1 MTAPIRKSLPVGFFL
16 ISLST
21 LTLIPQLSFADEKTG
36 SADTTA
42 DDADATTD
50 SEGIPLLEPV
60 EVSIP
65 SQADRSKSV
74 TIINKHQMEGQHFM
88 NINDVL
94 FSMIPGVTINRRE
107 NLGFMGGG
115 SATKI
120 RGLNR
125 ERVVVFVD
133 GIPQQVNN
141 HFHPLYDSYTP
152 DMIDRIEITR
162 GSSSVLH
169 GASAVGG
176 VIDLY
181 TLVPQELGTNADV
194 LVSYGRF
201 DTIQQESR
209 LSYRGENGYFV
220 AGNTFRRTDGN
231 RDNSEFVARTIN
243 LKGAY
248 LLDPEWELGFRVG
261 QTTAEIEDPGTTA
274 APSLA
279 KSTQDPTNAAVTLD
293 RRTANS
299 SSLLA
304 FYWSKNVVESLVSGG
319 GAITGFD
326 RFDEDEYGFRSK
338 HTWLLGTNKT
348 ATIGFDA
355 VTYDDKRKSSAAA
368 QAIKRNEEYYSP
380 YGAFTWSFG
389 NFLID
394 GGVRYTESPSYDS
407 DISPELGL
415 VYKVDPSLAL
425 RARWGEGYRVPR
437 APDFSTALSN
447 PDLAPEEFW
456 EAEIGLN
463 KTFGS
468 RVVFD
473 IAAWHM
479 QGDNL
484 LVTQATGP
492 LTGVLANTGE
502 FEHWGIE
509 SSLDIRLLDHLTAF
523 VGVAVMDIDQITQ
536 APNQTVDFGL
546 EYLQGPFRV
555 TLTSRYAADSRD
567 ISGGAVVDLPN
578 YYVAD
583 LHLGYQLTRYAEAFV
598 DIDNITNDDYET
610 IAGFP
615 QVPRAVFGG
624 IRVNFG
630 SSSQ

>member
-1 MTAPIRKSLPVGFFL
+1 MTAQIRRFLPVETFL

-21 LTLIPQLSFADEKTG
+21 LMSIPQLSH
-36 SADTTA
+36 
-42 DDADATTD
+42 ADAETD
-50 SEGIPLLEPV
+50 SGDIPLLEPV
-60 EVSIP
+60 EVTVP

-88 NINDVL
+88 NVNDVL
-94 FSMIPGVTINRRE
+94 FSMTPGVTMNRRS

-125 ERVVVFVD
+125 ERVAVFVD

-162 GSSSVLH
+162 GTSSVLH

-220 AGNTFRRTDGN
+220 VGNTFRRTDGD
-231 RDNSEFVARTIN
+231 RENSEFIARTVN
-243 LKGAY
+243 VKGVY
-248 LLDPEWELGFRVG
+248 FLNPEWEVGFRFG
-261 QTTAEIEDPGTTA
+261 QTVAEIENPGTTA
-274 APSLA
+274 SPRLA
-279 KSTQDPTNAAVTLD
+279 LSTQDPTNAAVTLD
-293 RRTANS
+293 RRTTDSNS
-299 SSLLA
+299 LIA
-304 FYWSKNVVESLVSGG
+304 FYWSKNVVDSLRNNG
-319 GAITGFD
+319 GAITGVN
-326 RFDEDEYGFRSK
+326 RFDEEEFGFRSK
-338 HTWLLGTNKT
+338 HSWSLGTNKT

-355 VTYDDKRKSSAAA
+355 VAYDDKRV
-368 QAIKRNEEYYSP
+368 IGGVRTKRNEEFYSP
-380 YGAFTWSFG
+380 YGAFTWSYG
-389 NFLID
+389 NFLVD
-394 GGVRYTESPSYDS
+394 GGVRYTTSPTYDS
-407 DISPELGL
+407 DISPEIGI

-437 APDFSTALSN
+437 APDISITTIN
-447 PDLAPEEFW
+447 PDIAPEEFW

-463 KTFGS
+463 KIFGS

-509 SSLDIRLLDHLTAF
+509 SSLDIRLFDKLTAF
-523 VGVAVMDIDQITQ
+523 IGVAVMDIHEITQ

-546 EYLQGPFRV
+546 EYLHEPFRA

-567 ISGGAVVDLPN
+567 ISGGADVDLPN

-583 LHLGYQLTRYAEAFV
+583 LHLGYQFSKYVETFV
-598 DIDNITNDDYET
+598 DIDNITNEQYET
-610 IAGFP
+610 IFDFS

-630 SSSQ
+630 SPGS

>member
-1 MTAPIRKSLPVGFFL
+1 M
-16 ISLST
+16 
-21 LTLIPQLSFADEKTG
+21 IPQLSYAEEQTE
-36 SADTTA
+36 SE
-42 DDADATTD
+42 DA
-50 SEGIPLLEPV
+50 PLLETV
-60 EVSIP
+60 EVTVP
-65 SQADRSKSV
+65 SQAERSKSV
-74 TIINKHQMEGQHFM
+74 TIISKHQMEGQHFM

-94 FSMIPGVTINRRE
+94 FSMNPGVTMNRRS

-169 GASAVGG
+169 GASAIGG
-176 VIDLY
+176 VIDIY
-181 TLVPQELGTNADV
+181 TYVPQKQGTNAYV
-194 LVSYGRF
+194 SGSYGRF
-201 DTIQQESR
+201 DTIEQQSQM
-209 LSYRGENGYFV
+209 SYRGENGYWV
-220 AGNTFRRTDGN
+220 AGNTFRRTDGD
-231 RDNSEFVARTIN
+231 RLNSEFIANTIN
-243 LKGAY
+243 VKGVY
-248 LLDPEWELGFRVG
+248 FLNPEWEVGFRFG
-261 QTTAEIEDPGTTA
+261 QTKAEIEDPGTVT
-274 APSLA
+274 APSLS

-293 RRTANS
+293 RRTASS
-299 SSLLA
+299 SSLIA

-319 GAITGFD
+319 GAVTGFD

-338 HTWLLGTNKT
+338 HTWLLGTGKT

-355 VTYDDKRKSSAAA
+355 VTYDDKRKGSAAA
-368 QAIKRNEEYYSP
+368 QAIKRNEEFYSP

-407 DISPELGL
+407 DISPEVGL

-437 APDFSTALSN
+437 APDISVMTIN
-447 PDLAPEEFW
+447 PDIAPEDFW
-456 EAEIGLN
+456 VAEIGLN
-463 KTFGS
+463 KTFDS

-484 LVTQATGP
+484 LFTKVTGP
-492 LTGVLANTGE
+492 LTGVLVNTGE

-509 SSLDIRLLDHLTAF
+509 SSLDIRLLDDLTAF
-523 VGVAVMDIDQITQ
+523 IGVAVMDIDQITQ

-546 EYLQGPFRV
+546 EYLRGPFRA
-555 TLTSRYAADSRD
+555 TLTSRYAADSTD
-567 ISGGAVVDLPN
+567 ISGGATVDLPN

-583 LHLGYQLTRYAEAFV
+583 LHLGYQMTRYAEAFV

-630 SSSQ
+630 SSSL

>member
-1 MTAPIRKSLPVGFFL
+1 M
-16 ISLST
+16 
-21 LTLIPQLSFADEKTG
+21 IPQLSYAEEQTE
-36 SADTTA
+36 SE
-42 DDADATTD
+42 DA
-50 SEGIPLLEPV
+50 PLLETV
-60 EVSIP
+60 EVTVP
-65 SQADRSKSV
+65 SQAERSKSV
-74 TIINKHQMEGQHFM
+74 TIISKHQMEGQHFM

-125 ERVVVFVD
+125 ERVAVFVD

-181 TLVPQELGTNADV
+181 TVVPQELGTNADV

-220 AGNTFRRTDGN
+220 AGNTFRRTDGD

-248 LLDPEWELGFRVG
+248 FLNPEWELGFRVG
-261 QTTAEIEDPGTTA
+261 QTTAEIENPGTTA
-274 APSLA
+274 TPSLA

-304 FYWSKNVVESLVSGG
+304 LYWSKNVVDSLRSGG
-319 GAITGFD
+319 GAVTGVE
-326 RFDEDEYGFRSK
+326 RFDEDEYGLRSK
-338 HTWLLGTNKT
+338 HTWLLGTGKT

-355 VTYDDKRKSSAAA
+355 VTYDDKRL
-368 QAIKRNEEYYSP
+368 IGGVRTKRNEEFYSP
-380 YGAFTWSFG
+380 YGAFTWSYG

-407 DISPELGL
+407 DISPEIGV
-415 VYKVDPSLAL
+415 VYKFDSTLAL

-437 APDFSTALSN
+437 APDISITTIN
-447 PDLAPEEFW
+447 PDIAPEDFW

-463 KTFGS
+463 KTFS

-479 QGDNL
+479 QGVNL
-484 LVTQATGP
+484 LVTQSTGP

-509 SSLDIRLLDHLTAF
+509 SSLDFRLLDNLTAF
-523 VGVAVMDIDQITQ
+523 LGVAVMDIDQITQ
-536 APNQTVDFGL
+536 APNQTVDIGL
-546 EYLQGPFRV
+546 EYLRGPFRV
-555 TLTSRYAADSRD
+555 TLTSRYAADSID
-567 ISGGAVVDLPN
+567 AVSGVTVDLPN

>member
-1 MTAPIRKSLPVGFFL
+1 MTASNVRLLPVCVFL
-16 ISLST
+16 ISMST
-21 LTLIPQLSFADEKTG
+21 LVMIPQLSYAEEQTE
-36 SADTTA
+36 SE
-42 DDADATTD
+42 DA
-50 SEGIPLLEPV
+50 PLLETV
-60 EVSIP
+60 EVTVP
-65 SQADRSKSV
+65 SQAERSKSV
-74 TIINKHQMEGQHFM
+74 TIISKHQMEGQHFM

-94 FSMIPGVTINRRE
+94 FSMIPGVTMNRRE

-125 ERVVVFVD
+125 ERVAVFVD

-181 TLVPQELGTNADV
+181 TVVPQELGTNADV

-220 AGNTFRRTDGN
+220 AGNTFRRTDGD

-248 LLDPEWELGFRVG
+248 FLNPEWELGFRVG
-261 QTTAEIEDPGTTA
+261 QTTAEIENPGTTA
-274 APSLA
+274 TPSLA

-304 FYWSKNVVESLVSGG
+304 LYWSKNVVDSLRSGG
-319 GAITGFD
+319 GAVTGVE
-326 RFDEDEYGFRSK
+326 RFDEDEYGLRSK
-338 HTWLLGTNKT
+338 HTWLLGTGKT

-355 VTYDDKRKSSAAA
+355 VTYDDKRL
-368 QAIKRNEEYYSP
+368 IGGVRTKRNEEFYSP
-380 YGAFTWSFG
+380 YGAFTWSYG

-407 DISPELGL
+407 DISPEIGV
-415 VYKVDPSLAL
+415 VYKFDSTLAL

-437 APDFSTALSN
+437 APDISITTIN
-447 PDLAPEEFW
+447 PDIAPEDFW

-463 KTFGS
+463 KTFS

-479 QGDNL
+479 QGVNL
-484 LVTQATGP
+484 LVTQSTGP

-509 SSLDIRLLDHLTAF
+509 SSLDFRLLDNLTAF
-523 VGVAVMDIDQITQ
+523 LGVAVMDIDQITQ
-536 APNQTVDFGL
+536 APNQTVDIGL
-546 EYLQGPFRV
+546 EYLRGPFRV
-555 TLTSRYAADSRD
+555 TLTSRYAADSID
-567 ISGGAVVDLPN
+567 AVSGVTVDLPN

-583 LHLGYQLTRYAEAFV
+583 LHLGYQLTRYAETFV

>member
-1 MTAPIRKSLPVGFFL
+1 MTASNVRLLPVCVFL
-16 ISLST
+16 ISMST
-21 LTLIPQLSFADEKTG
+21 LVMIPQLSYAEEQTE
-36 SADTTA
+36 SE
-42 DDADATTD
+42 DA
-50 SEGIPLLEPV
+50 PLLETV
-60 EVSIP
+60 EVTVP
-65 SQADRSKSV
+65 SQAERSKSV
-74 TIINKHQMEGQHFM
+74 TIISKHQMEGQHFM

-125 ERVVVFVD
+125 ERVAVFVD

-181 TLVPQELGTNADV
+181 TVVPQELGTNADV

-220 AGNTFRRTDGN
+220 AGNTFRRTDGD

-248 LLDPEWELGFRVG
+248 FLNPEWELGFRVG
-261 QTTAEIEDPGTTA
+261 QTTAEIENPGTTA
-274 APSLA
+274 TPSLA

-304 FYWSKNVVESLVSGG
+304 LYWSKNVVDSLRSGG
-319 GAITGFD
+319 GAVTGVE
-326 RFDEDEYGFRSK
+326 RFDEDEYGLRSK
-338 HTWLLGTNKT
+338 HTWLLGTGKT

-355 VTYDDKRKSSAAA
+355 VTYDDKRL
-368 QAIKRNEEYYSP
+368 IGGVRTKRNEEFYSP
-380 YGAFTWSFG
+380 YGAFTWSYG

-407 DISPELGL
+407 DISPEIGV
-415 VYKVDPSLAL
+415 VYKFDSTLAL

-437 APDFSTALSN
+437 APDISITTIN
-447 PDLAPEEFW
+447 PDIAPEDFW

-463 KTFGS
+463 KTFS

-479 QGDNL
+479 QGVNL
-484 LVTQATGP
+484 LVTQSTGP

-509 SSLDIRLLDHLTAF
+509 SSLDFRLLDNLTAF
-523 VGVAVMDIDQITQ
+523 LGVAVMDIDQITQ
-536 APNQTVDFGL
+536 APNQTVDIGL
-546 EYLQGPFRV
+546 EYLRGPFRV
-555 TLTSRYAADSRD
+555 TLTSRYAADSID
-567 ISGGAVVDLPN
+567 AVSGVTVDLPN

>member
-1 MTAPIRKSLPVGFFL
+1 MTDSFIRLLPVWVFL

-21 LTLIPQLSFADEKTG
+21 LTLIPQLG
-36 SADTTA
+36 Y
-42 DDADATTD
+42 ADATTDDADTTID

-60 EVSIP
+60 EVSVP

-74 TIINKHQMEGQHFM
+74 TIITKHQMEGQHFM

-94 FSMIPGVTINRRE
+94 FSMIPGVTMNRRE

-125 ERVVVFVD
+125 ERVAVFVD

-141 HFHPLYDSYTP
+141 HFHPLFDSYTP

-169 GASAVGG
+169 GVSAVGG

-220 AGNTFRRTDGN
+220 AGNTFRRTDGDRN
-231 RDNSEFVARTIN
+231 NSEFVARTIN

-248 LLDPEWELGFRVG
+248 FLNPEWELGFRVG
-261 QTTAEIEDPGTTA
+261 QTTAEIENPGTTA

-293 RRTANS
+293 RRTDNS

-304 FYWSKNVVESLVSGG
+304 LYWSKNVVDSLRSDG
-319 GAITGFD
+319 GAVTGVE
-326 RFDEDEYGFRSK
+326 RFDEDEYGLRSK
-338 HTWLLGTNKT
+338 HTWFLGAGKT

-355 VTYDDKRKSSAAA
+355 VTYDDKRV
-368 QAIKRNEEYYSP
+368 IGGVRTKRNEEFYSP
-380 YGAFTWSFG
+380 YGAFTWSYG

-407 DISPELGL
+407 DISPEIGV
-415 VYKVDPSLAL
+415 VYKFDNTLAL

-437 APDFSTALSN
+437 APDISITTIN
-447 PDLAPEEFW
+447 PDIAPEDFW

-463 KTFGS
+463 KTFS

-484 LVTQATGP
+484 LVTQSTGP

-509 SSLDIRLLDHLTAF
+509 SSLAFRLLDNLTAF
-523 VGVAVMDIDQITQ
+523 LGVAVMDIDQVTQ
-536 APNQTVDFGL
+536 APNQTVDIGL
-546 EYLQGPFRV
+546 EYLRGPFRA
-555 TLTSRYAADSRD
+555 TLTSRYAADSID
-567 ISGGAVVDLPN
+567 AVSGVTVDLPN

>member
-1 MTAPIRKSLPVGFFL
+1 M
-16 ISLST
+16 ST
-21 LTLIPQLSFADEKTG
+21 LTFIPQLSFADEKTG
-36 SADTTA
+36 SADTTT
-42 DDADATTD
+42 DDADDTTD
-50 SEGIPLLEPV
+50 SEGIPLLETI

-209 LSYRGENGYFV
+209 LSYRGKNGYFV

-248 LLDPEWELGFRVG
+248 FLNPEWEVGFRFG
-261 QTTAEIEDPGTTA
+261 QTIAEIENPGRLDQVATA
-274 APSLA
+274 PRFTRT
-279 KSTQDPTNAAVTLD
+279 TQDPTNAAVTLD

-304 FYWSKNVVESLVSGG
+304 LYWSKNEVDSLVSTGG
-319 GAITGFD
+319 TPTGFN
-326 RFDEDEYGFRSK
+326 RFDEAEYGLRTK
-338 HTWLLGTNKT
+338 HTMLLGTGKT

-355 VTYDDKRKSSAAA
+355 VTYDDKRS
-368 QAIKRNEEYYSP
+368 IGGVRTKRNEEFYSP

-479 QGDNL
+479 QGNNL

-509 SSLDIRLLDHLTAF
+509 SSLDIRLLDHMTAF

-546 EYLQGPFRV
+546 EYLQGPFRA

-583 LHLGYQLTRYAEAFV
+583 LHLGYQLTRYAGAFV